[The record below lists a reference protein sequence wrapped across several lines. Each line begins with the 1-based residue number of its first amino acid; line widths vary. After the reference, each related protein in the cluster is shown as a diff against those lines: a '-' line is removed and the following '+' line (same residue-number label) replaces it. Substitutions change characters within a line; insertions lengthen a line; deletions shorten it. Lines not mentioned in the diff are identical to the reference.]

1 MELKD
6 FIKQVLADV
15 TNAVSES
22 QQELKNGCVICP
34 SNIAVDGVGEHVKA
48 KGGETLKV
56 SSVDFDVAVTVEKT
70 DGINA
75 KFGVVAAVINGGASG
90 SSSDKSQELS
100 RIKFAVPLIY
110 PRVFVDK
117 APSTTY
123 NYGTVPY
130 SR

>member
-34 SNIAVDGVGEHVKA
+34 SNIAVDGVGEHVKT
-48 KGGETLKV
+48 KSGETLKV
-56 SSVDFDVAVTVEKT
+56 SNIDFDVAVTVEKA
-70 DGINA
+70 DGVNA

-90 SSSDKSQELS
+90 STSDKSQELS
-100 RIKFAVPLIY
+100 RIKFSVPLIY
-110 PRVFVDK
+110 PRVLIEK
-117 APSTTY
+117 APLSKAHY
-123 NYGTVPY
+123 SNYV
-130 SR
+130 

>member
-34 SNIAVDGVGEHVKA
+34 SNIAVGGIGECVKA

-100 RIKFAVPLIY
+100 RISFSVPLIY
-110 PRVFVDK
+110 PRVSIEK
-117 APSTTY
+117 APLSSVHY
-123 NYGTVPY
+123 SNYV
-130 SR
+130 

>member
-34 SNIAVDGVGEHVKA
+34 SNISVNSTGEHIHA

-56 SSVDFDVAVTVEKT
+56 SSIDFDVVVTVEKV
-70 DGINA
+70 DGVNA

-100 RIKFAVPLIY
+100 RIKFSIPLVY

-117 APSTTY
+117 ARSI
-123 NYGTVPY
+123 
-130 SR
+130 